1 MKIRISIGILT
12 AIFMA
17 LATEAATTNT
27 AAAPAAAAPTADS
40 QDYDVKRFLEE
51 APPLRKIIYGLD
63 ARNYIDVNEPD
74 IIRQARKGFVCYEG
88 AFQPETFYLRT
99 IGARPEQKIP
109 GIVIGSS
116 VGASSDGINWTTDM
130 RRPEGL
136 VFTSNRKDETS
147 AESHSGGLANLS
159 YGDLNRT
166 RSLWIN
172 GLVPGSVRW
181 IDENRFEGK
190 ASGSERV
197 YGTNESERVIFGEI
211 AEYDELGR
219 PTKIKYRWPAMREGV
234 EVWND
239 FLYTEPV
246 GKTKLPNI
254 IVNSSTRML
263 TDGEKDRRFS
273 TNILLDVDI
282 GTTNVGD
289 NGYIP
294 KMFLEMDKSTP
305 YVVYE
310 SNHVIYKVEKDGL
323 TRFPDEESGWI
334 VVLKSK
340 WFGIPLIVC
349 LILFPFLWKIR
360 TKNPEAKNK

>member
-1 MKIRISIGILT
+1 MNGKLEILEGLLIGIL
-12 AIFMA
+12 AITTTGA
-17 LATEAATTNT
+17 GATNNV
-27 AAAPAAAAPTADS
+27 AAPAAAAPTVDS

-63 ARNYIDVNEPD
+63 IQYYRDVNEPD
-74 IIRQARKGFVCYEG
+74 NIRQARKGFVCYEG

-99 IGARPEQKIP
+99 IGARPEQKTP
-109 GIVIGSS
+109 GIDIGSTA
-116 VGASSDGINWTTDM
+116 GASSDGINWTVDM
-130 RRPEGL
+130 QRPEGL
-136 VFTSNRKDETS
+136 VYTSNRKDETS
-147 AESHSGGLANLS
+147 AESHSGGLANRS
-159 YGDLNRT
+159 YDELNRA

-181 IDENRFEGK
+181 IDKNRFEGK

-197 YGTNESERVIFGEI
+197 YGTNKSERIILGEI

-219 PTKIKYRWPAMREGV
+219 PTKIKYRWPAMREGI

-246 GKTKLPNI
+246 SKTKLPNI
-254 IVNSSTRML
+254 IVKANARVFS
-263 TDGEKDRRFS
+263 DGKKDIKFY
-273 TNILLDVDI
+273 TNILLNVDI
-282 GTTNVGD
+282 GTTNIGD
-289 NGYIP
+289 NGYVP
-294 KMFLEMDKSTP
+294 KMFLEMDKSNP

-310 SNHVIYKVEKDGL
+310 SNHVIYKVERDGL

-334 VVLKSK
+334 IVLKSK

-360 TKNPEAKNK
+360 IKNSRG